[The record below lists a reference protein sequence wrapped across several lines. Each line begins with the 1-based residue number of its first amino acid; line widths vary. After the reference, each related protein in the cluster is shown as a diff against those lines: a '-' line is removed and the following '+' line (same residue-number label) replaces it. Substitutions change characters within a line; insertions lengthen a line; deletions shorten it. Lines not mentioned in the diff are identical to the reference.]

1 MVAERHRHDIRWMSP
16 QPMWQAG
23 AAPERNGAPMRP
35 SLLRFATDEFMD
47 ELIAAAGTRPQSLP
61 AWLAQPET
69 WLDPMPAPPAA
80 GLNPA
85 APQSVTRTRLSA
97 LARQVNGAGE
107 GAQVATP
114 ASTPL
119 KLYQPAQSRHYLVA
133 ASLICQ
139 LPGLPDRRIEA
150 AREESA
156 RFVMRR
162 IIPPE
167 GAAQIDPDSPANDEY
182 AFVTDGET
190 FSWRRLDTV
199 ERTRLQADEER
210 LPLSPLIYDQI
221 GRKRRMMVG
230 AIPVARREAYAGAP
244 ITGGPEPDPEDLVPQ
259 PSPLQLLFQTQVTSP
274 WRALIEQAEITRQA
288 MREVSQSGDPFSET
302 RATAHALQ
310 TQFRERAQTAG
321 WYLLADFA
329 VFLQTYLA
337 RIWSRLQGQSV
348 SPGLDSDET
357 ALLDE
362 IQAIEMP
369 EDLVTQLTREFAPSD
384 PPESAEY
391 EIASTLADAL
401 TRIAEGTNIADLETV
416 ETELSLARAIEPDG
430 SFDPETPTADPDWP
444 GFLFL
449 PAHPGAAV
457 TVNSDGTEL
466 DNLDIDDDYAFPQ
479 LAFPNTEGETRDSA
493 IEMEIERIEAL
504 ADLIAAALPQTP
516 NGPVPELAPPPA
528 RSALAE
534 QPFFVIRC
542 VYERPNCQ
550 GFARPIVSRPSAAF
564 QMASFFDP
572 DAPARD
578 IRIPMPLDLSPS
590 ALRKYKKGAGFIL
603 SDMFCGQFGRFKKM
617 TLGDLIRSV
626 LPWPLHKDLPG
637 AKATPCGGGGNGF
650 GLLVSISIPIV
661 TICAFILMIIMV
673 ALFDLIFKWF
683 PYLLTVIRIPGLRGK
698 TP

>member
-16 QPMWQAG
+16 QPMWRAG
-23 AAPERNGAPMRP
+23 AAPDQNGAPVRP
-35 SLLRFATDEFMD
+35 SLLRFSTDAFMD
-47 ELIAAAGTRPQSLP
+47 ELNAAAENRPETLP
-61 AWLAQPET
+61 AWLARPET
-69 WLDPMPAPPAA
+69 WLEPMPAPPAQ

-97 LARQVNGAGE
+97 LARRTSPA
-107 GAQVATP
+107 AATVP
-114 ASTPL
+114 AAAPATAPL

-133 ASLICQ
+133 ASLVCQ
-139 LPGLPDRRIEA
+139 LPGLPDRRIDA

-156 RFVMRR
+156 RFVIRR
-162 IIPPE
+162 IVPPE
-167 GAAQIDPDSPANDEY
+167 GAPQIDPDSAANDEF

-190 FSWRRLDTV
+190 LSWRRLDTI

-210 LPLSPLIYDQI
+210 LPLSPLIYEQN
-221 GRKRRMMVG
+221 GRKRRVMVG
-230 AIPVARREAYAGAP
+230 AVPVARRETYAGAA
-244 ITGGPEPDPEDLVPQ
+244 ISGGPEPDPDDLIPQ
-259 PSPLQLLFQTQVTSP
+259 PSPLQLLFQTQVTAP

-288 MREVSQSGDPFSET
+288 LREVSQGDGSFSET
-302 RATAHALQ
+302 RQAAHALQ

-329 VFLQTYLA
+329 VFLQTYLP
-337 RIWSRLQGQSV
+337 RIWTRLQGQSV
-348 SPGLDSDET
+348 TPGLNADEG
-357 ALLDE
+357 ALLAA
-362 IQAIEMP
+362 IQGIEMP
-369 EDLVTQLTREFAPSD
+369 EDLVTQLTHEFAPSD
-384 PPESAEY
+384 PPEAAEY
-391 EIASTLADAL
+391 EIAATLADAL
-401 TRIAEGTNIADLETV
+401 VRIAEGTRISDLETV
-416 ETELSLARAIEPDG
+416 ETELDLARTVLGDG
-430 SFDPETPTADPDWP
+430 TFDPDTPAADPNWP

-457 TVNSDGTEL
+457 TVTEDGTGL
-466 DNLDIDDDYAFPQ
+466 DNLVVNDIYAFPAI
-479 LAFPNTEGETRDSA
+479 AFPGSEGETRDDA

-504 ADLIAAALPQTP
+504 AELVAAALPATP
-516 NGPVPELAPPPA
+516 GGPVPELSPPPA
-528 RSALAE
+528 RSALSE
-534 QPFFVIRC
+534 QPYFVIRC

-590 ALRKYKKGAGFIL
+590 ALRKYKKGAGFVL

-637 AKATPCGGGGNGF
+637 AKAVPCGGGGNGF

-673 ALFDLIFKWF
+673 TLFDMIFKWL

-698 TP
+698 SP